1 MRLILF
7 FAFIR
12 FSAEVGAQPLA
23 SFFSGDLSRDTP
35 AESYLEDSTFLKK
48 LHDEAL
54 LRGRSY
60 EDLRILCK
68 TVGHRLSGSPQAAMA
83 VRWGQRTLENY
94 GFDTVYLQPV
104 QVPHWERGTPEVC
117 WMQLSDGGYE
127 KLEALALGGSPSTEG
142 MLEAEVVYV
151 ASLAALQ
158 SMPAAALKGKIAF
171 FDQAFDA
178 SLIST
183 FKAYGA
189 CAAQRFEGSVRAQKL
204 GAAGVLIRSLA
215 SSTDP
220 HPHTGVM
227 STEGDLVPA
236 AALSTSS
243 ADRLKA
249 ALDKGVVRI
258 SMQLN
263 CATFKDAS
271 SFNVIAEIHGSKGTD
286 SPVISFGG
294 HLDSWDVGEGAH
306 DDGAG
311 VVHSIEALRL
321 LSVLGYQPRNTL
333 RCVLFMNEENGNFG
347 GKTYARW
354 VRDQGEGHLAALES
368 DRGGFLPLG
377 FDLVGSEAQLGWLNS
392 MGTRLEGFGLHELKK
407 GYGGV
412 DIGPLLE
419 FYPNMLQLGLSI
431 NSQRYFDHHHAET
444 DVFESVNRRELE
456 LGCAAFASMI
466 YLVDRRYEAPR
477 LR

>member
-1 MRLILF
+1 MPD
-7 FAFIR
+7 
-12 FSAEVGAQPLA
+12 GA
-23 SFFSGDLSRDTP
+23 
-35 AESYLEDSTFLKK
+35 LE
-48 LHDEAL
+48 
-54 LRGRSY
+54 
-60 EDLRILCK
+60 
-68 TVGHRLSGSPQAAMA
+68 
-83 VRWGQRTLENY
+83 
-94 GFDTVYLQPV
+94 
-104 QVPHWERGTPEVC
+104 
-117 WMQLSDGGYE
+117 
-127 KLEALALGGSPSTEG
+127 
-142 MLEAEVVYV
+142 
-151 ASLAALQ
+151 
-158 SMPAAALKGKIAF
+158 GKIAF

-178 SLIST
+178 SLLST

-189 CAAQRFEGSVRAQKL
+189 CAAQRFEGSVRARQK
-204 GAAGVLIRSLA
+204 GAVGVLIRSLA
-215 SSTDP
+215 SSIDP
-220 HPHTGVM
+220 FPHTGVM
-227 STEGDLVPA
+227 STEGELVPA
-236 AALSTSS
+236 AALSTAS

-249 ALDKGVVRI
+249 ELEKSPVFV

-263 CATFKDAS
+263 CKTLEDAD
-271 SFNVIAEIHGSKGTD
+271 SFNVIAEIFGAKGSD

-321 LSVLGYQPRNTL
+321 LRVLGYKPRNTL

-354 VRDQGEGHLAALES
+354 VHERGERHVAALES
-368 DRGGFLPLG
+368 DRGGFLPVG
-377 FDLVGSEAQLGWLNS
+377 FDVVGDEAQLRWLQS
-392 MGTRLEGFGLHELKK
+392 MDSRLGSFGLHELKK

-419 FYPNMLQLGLSI
+419 FYPKMLQLGLSI

-466 YLVDRRYEAPR
+466 YLVDRRYAGEGASR
-477 LR
+477 